1 MQNENERSGKRRK
14 RVGAARRHDRDPQ
27 IQETVPEVARLE
39 LVAPDACDF
48 QSVEIAQDGFRHDGE
63 WNIDAGSFGVGVLF
77 ASLTISA

>member
-1 MQNENERSGKRRK
+1 MQNEHERSGKRRK

-39 LVAPDACDF
+39 LVAPDASATD
-48 QSVEIAQDGFRHDGE
+48 RL
-63 WNIDAGSFGVGVLF
+63 DAGSFGVGVLF